1 MNQRITLTL
10 IGILAALS
18 IWNAWRAHQ
27 MSEQLQAIV
36 MQNGESAL
44 AQTASDTLKDAQP
57 DNTDATASIQSNTSG
72 NDKAQQSGKGGIAY
86 RKKTTR
92 DQGGAASN
100 SKEVKAVLAALSNPS
115 VKKRIGSISKEMA
128 QKQEDTKWQAK
139 KEVNKESRLFEL
151 NNFADEK
158 GYEDTVK
165 GQLKNIVD
173 QYSEESTA
181 IWIQVN
187 DGEISWMDA
196 RTEWKALKSCEILW
210 IGVPDAGKR

>member
-1 MNQRITLTL
+1 
-10 IGILAALS
+10 
-18 IWNAWRAHQ
+18 

-36 MQNGESAL
+36 MQNGESVL
-44 AQTASDTLKDAQP
+44 AQTASDTLKDAQA
-57 DNTDATASIQSNTSG
+57 DNTDATASIQSNTTG
-72 NDKAQQSGKGGIAY
+72 NDRAQQSGKDGIAY

-115 VKKRIGSISKEMA
+115 VKERIGSISKEMA

-196 RTEWKALKSCEILW
+196 RTEWKALKEDRQTKITDV
-210 IGVPDAGKR
+210 IGEDDYQELRDRVWGSWR